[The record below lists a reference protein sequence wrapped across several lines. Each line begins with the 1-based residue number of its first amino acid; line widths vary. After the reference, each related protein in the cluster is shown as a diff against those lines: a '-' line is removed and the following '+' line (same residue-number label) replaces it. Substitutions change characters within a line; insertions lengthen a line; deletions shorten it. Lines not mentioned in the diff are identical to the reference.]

1 MIGYVNLGTN
11 NIDEASAFYDALL
24 AEMGAKRILDLGTFI
39 VWAASPSQPALSISL
54 PEDGSPAS
62 VGNGTMVALKA
73 NSNEQVNELYE
84 KAISLGATDEGKPG
98 PRPPEGFYAAYFR
111 DLDGNK
117 LNFYHM
123 SS

>member
-11 NIDEASAFYDALL
+11 NIEKASTFYDALL
-24 AEMGAKRILDLGTFI
+24 SEMGAKRIMNLESFI
-39 VWAASPSQPALSISL
+39 VWAVSPSQPALSISL
-54 PEDGSPAS
+54 PEDGNSAS
-62 VGNGTMVALKA
+62 VGNGTMVALRA
-73 NSNEQVNELYE
+73 GSNEQVNALYE

-98 PRPPEGFYAAYFR
+98 PRSPEGFYAAYFR

-123 SS
+123 ST